1 MKKIYLFGR
10 IIRISFLISFMFLI
24 YAFVDMYI
32 KSNFSFRNLLLLIFI
47 IVVTIFVIVWIYSM
61 GVFIDRNNN
70 SLKIVTGFSKK
81 DIKVLLL
88 SAINSIDVE
97 LIRNYG
103 MNFIVYYKNGFAEK
117 IEYKFYRISIV
128 EELQYK
134 RLKKQLNKI
143 KYSV

>member
-1 MKKIYLFGR
+1 MNYYRLF
-10 IIRISFLISFMFLI
+10 STVMT
-24 YAFVDMYI
+24 V
-32 KSNFSFRNLLLLIFI
+32 FSI
-47 IVVTIFVIVWIYSM
+47 TIFVIVWIYSM
-61 GVFIDRNNN
+61 GVFIDSNNN

-134 RLKKQLNKI
+134 RLKKQLNRV
-143 KYSV
+143 KYS